1 MFLHIDQVTYIN
13 DYKLE
18 LKFNN
23 GIHKAID
30 LSPELEGEIF
40 LPLKDRTYFK
50 KVYLN
55 KDTGT
60 IEWPNGADFA
70 PEFLFENGIEIK
82 KSA

>member
-30 LSPELEGEIF
+30 LSSELEGEIF